1 MTQATHESHPSS
13 GAELIDTDG
22 RTLPLR
28 GSRLG
33 VHAGGGYARATL
45 RQTFF
50 NPYAEPLRVTYKLPL
65 PADGAVAGFAFELE
79 GQRTQGVVKPRE
91 TARHDCQRALL
102 EGRTA
107 ALLEQERTSLF
118 TQEIGNIP
126 PGASVDVEVSTDQ
139 PLAFDRGSWVLRYP
153 TVVGPRYL
161 GGPGHTPDADRVTV
175 PVADNLE
182 VDARVQLHLHIDDPL
197 TGPPS
202 SPSHR
207 IQTHADTVRLH
218 ESEGMPLDRDLVI
231 RWPVAQA
238 EAGIELVAGRPGES
252 HPGSDHAY
260 GVLTVVPPRD
270 VTGAV
275 ARHLVLL
282 IDVSG
287 SMHGRPLDQAKRV
300 LRDLVATLGSDDR
313 LEMVAFAS
321 QAFRWRSEPTPM
333 NDAERSTADAWLA
346 GLQSSGATE
355 MRDGIREALR
365 GARAEGAHQLV
376 VVTDGYIGFEREILE
391 DVQDLLPTNGQVHT
405 LGVGDAVNRSL
416 TGPLARVGGG
426 VEQVI
431 GLDEAPDAA
440 ARKLLEVTASPQLVG
455 VRVFG
460 DAVID
465 TAARRVADAYA
476 GSPARVPV
484 RLRPEGGCLTLVGQA
499 PQGTFE
505 KTIAVP
511 ALAAGE
517 GDGRFAALYA
527 RERVEDLEASRH
539 VGREVDDEV
548 EWLGVDFQIATRRT
562 SWVAISDDPTVDP
575 TEPTRAEVMPH
586 ALPSGIS
593 PHALPSGISPDGV
606 FGGGDAPLVPA
617 MAPPLADAMASPM
630 ALDVA
635 DEFAFDLDGAP
646 GEMPSEPLGAAR
658 GSGGR
663 SPSFEDALSDLETM
677 ADPDGAGGLTGEIVL
692 REDDRLV
699 VQVRLQAELDWMQ
712 PERWTLVFDDDR
724 RAEVE
729 LDPDVTTRAAI
740 LESGV
745 VLRVAFRGVP
755 EGTVVEALGGGYRIE
770 LDKT

>member
-13 GAELIDTDG
+13 GAELVDTDG

-79 GQRTQGVVKPRE
+79 GQRTLGVVKPRE
-91 TARHDCQRALL
+91 TARHDCERALL

-126 PGASVDVEVSTDQ
+126 PGASVDVEVSIDQ
-139 PLAFDRGSWVLRYP
+139 PLEFDRGSWVLRYP

-161 GGPGHTPDADRVTV
+161 GGPGRTPDADRVTV
-175 PVADNLE
+175 PVADSLE

-197 TGPPS
+197 TGPPI

-207 IQTHADTVRLH
+207 IQTHRNTVRLQ
-218 ESEGMPLDRDLVI
+218 ESGGVPLDRDLVI

-300 LRDLVATLGSDDR
+300 LRDLVSTLGSDDR

-321 QAFRWRSEPTPM
+321 QAVRWRSEPTRM

-365 GARAEGAHQLV
+365 GVPAEGAHQLV

-431 GLDEAPDAA
+431 GLAEAPDAA

-455 VRVFG
+455 ARVFG
-460 DAVID
+460 DAVVD

-484 RLRPEGGCLTLVGQA
+484 RLRPEGGYLTLVGQA

-548 EWLGVDFQIATRRT
+548 ERLGVDFQIATRRT
-562 SWVAISDDPTVDP
+562 SWVAVSDDPTVDP
-575 TEPTRAEVMPH
+575 TEPTRSEVMPH

-593 PHALPSGISPDGV
+593 PGGV
-606 FGGGDAPLVPA
+606 FGGGEAPLMRA
-617 MAPPLADAMASPM
+617 MPSRLAKVMASPM

-635 DEFAFDLDGAP
+635 DGFALDLDSASL
-646 GEMPSEPLGAAR
+646 EMPSEPLGAAGASR
-658 GSGGR
+658 GR
-663 SPSFEDALSDLETM
+663 SLDFEDALFDLETM
-677 ADPDGAGGLTGEIVL
+677 ADRDGAGGLTGEIVL

-699 VQVRLQAELDWMQ
+699 VQVLLQAELDWMQ
-712 PERWTLVFDDDR
+712 PERWMLVFDDGR

-729 LDPDVTTRAAI
+729 LDPEVTTRAAA

-755 EGTVVEALGGGYRIE
+755 EGTVVEARCGGYRIE
-770 LDKT
+770 LDAT